1 MKSWQKEF
9 ESPSP
14 IFRGAPFW
22 AWNAALEP
30 EELRRQIGIMQDMGM
45 GGFFMHSRVGMATPY
60 LGEKWF
66 ECINACIDEAEK
78 RGMKAWLYDEDRWPS
93 GAAGSLVTRDPRYRQ
108 RYLECKR
115 IEGDPAAEAGDIWF
129 RVLHGADGTFIR
141 YTRVSSPG
149 EGTESDGA
157 LFRFRLCLC
166 EPSSWYNG
174 ATYLDTLNPEA
185 VKRFLEVTHEAYYAH
200 CGKDFGKTV
209 PGIFTDEPTFV
220 HHGDWAAPWTDALPE
235 KFRKKYG
242 YDILDRLPE
251 LFFDCGKTVS
261 QVRWHYRD
269 MLTDLFVS
277 AFAGQIGPWCGKHG
291 IAMTGHVL
299 MEDTLD
305 SQTAAVGSA
314 MRSYEHMQ
322 MPGIDLLTEY
332 WQIFNTAKQCSSA
345 ARQTGRDVRL
355 SETYGCTGWD
365 FPFMGHKALGDWQYA
380 LGINFRCQHLAWYS
394 MEGEAK
400 RDYPASISFQSSWH
414 DKYHVVE
421 DYFARLGSVLT
432 GGKEIRDILM
442 IHPVESA
449 WSIRLSA
456 DNWNP
461 GRKSELLGQLDRQW
475 VNLTDHLL
483 SGNVDFDFGD
493 EEMLSRLAKVEKDV
507 FRVGQAEY
515 KAVVI
520 PRILTIRSS
529 TLKLLKEWAENGGSV
544 VYIGEPPAFVDAL
557 PSKEAEEIYRSYFV
571 FAETPWIEEKL
582 LLKAQRRLS
591 VTDRSGAQIAPVLS
605 RLAEKDG
612 SYNLFLCNTSMTF
625 SDPWESPMV
634 RDRNL
639 AFPEA
644 EVRVLLPENGGVYEL
659 DPANGRVYEVPFRR
673 ENGYYVFRTSFAPLQ
688 SRLFL
693 FTAERPEKISV
704 RTAFH
709 AECPKGALPGGDEW
723 TYSLNDFNSLVL
735 DHCTLKAGGRT
746 ELENAFFIQ
755 ADDHLRKMLG
765 AAPRGGQMVQPW
777 LRDKTVPEKQ
787 LDIELTYEIDC
798 VRIPAEDCLLA
809 LERPELYSSIL
820 FNGTALS
827 RDPAGPGWWVDPVL
841 KTLRMPKT
849 LFRQGKNL
857 LTLSGRYH
865 EKLPGLES
873 AFLLGHFGV
882 YDGKIGEL
890 PGRLK
895 TGDWVKQGLQEY
907 SGDVTYERT
916 FEADP
921 ASGEHW
927 FLRFGAWRGAA
938 LTVSVNGGDEQPIP
952 WPPFELDLTSGLV
965 KGENRI
971 AIRVCGSRRNAFGP
985 FFTGQKWMA
994 WTGPA
999 QFKEYRSSERQLV
1012 PSGLLEMPDLLI
1024 RK

>member
-1 MKSWQKEF
+1 MSNWQKNF
-9 ESPSP
+9 ENPP
-14 IFRGAPFW
+14 ADFRGAPFW

-93 GAAGSLVTRDPRYRQ
+93 GAAGSLVTRDPQYRQ
-108 RYLECKR
+108 RALYCQR
-115 IEGDPAAEAGDIWF
+115 IEGDPAPEKGDVWF
-129 RVLHGADGTFIR
+129 RILWSAGEFVR
-141 YTRVSSPG
+141 YTRISGPG
-149 EGTESDGA
+149 EGTESDGQ
-157 LFRFRLCLC
+157 LFRFRVLLN
-166 EPSSWYNG
+166 EPTSWYNG
-174 ATYLDTLNPEA
+174 ATYLDTLNPAA
-185 VKRFLEVTHEAYYAH
+185 VKRFLETTHDTYSAR
-200 CGKDFGKTV
+200 CGKAFGKTV
-209 PGIFTDEPTFV
+209 PGIFTDEPTYV
-220 HHGDWAAPWTDALPE
+220 SHADWSTPWTDALPE
-235 KFRKKYG
+235 EFRKKYG
-242 YDILDRLPE
+242 YDILDHLPE
-251 LFFDCGKTVS
+251 LYFDCGKTVS
-261 QVRWHYRD
+261 RVRWHYRD
-269 MLTDLFVS
+269 MLTDLFVRS
-277 AFAGQIGPWCGKHG
+277 FAGQIGDWCGKHG

-299 MEDTLD
+299 MEDTLRN
-305 SQTAAVGSA
+305 QTLAVGAA

-332 WQIFNTAKQCSSA
+332 WQIFNTAKQCTSV

-432 GGKEIRDILM
+432 GGKEIRDVLM
-442 IHPVESA
+442 IHPVESC
-449 WSIRLSA
+449 WSICLSA
-456 DNWNP
+456 
-461 GRKSELLGQLDRQW
+461 GLTKSSVAEAELDRDW
-475 VNLTDHLL
+475 NSLTDHLL
-483 SGNVDFDFGD
+483 SVNVDFDFGD
-493 EEMLSRLAKVEKDV
+493 EEILSRLAKAEDGV
-507 FRVGQAEY
+507 FRVGKAEY
-515 KAVVI
+515 KVVLI
-520 PRILTIRSS
+520 PRILTIRST
-529 TLKLLKEWAENGGSV
+529 TLELLKKWAESGGLV
-544 VYIGEPPAFVDAL
+544 VYLGEPPAFVDAL
-557 PSKEAEEIYRSYFV
+557 PSEEAADVYRRYFV
-571 FAETPWIEEKL
+571 FAEKPWVEEKL
-582 LLKAQRRLS
+582 LAVGRRLS

-605 RLAEKDG
+605 RLAEKEG
-612 SYNLFLCNTSMTF
+612 AYNLFLCNTSMTF
-625 SDPWESPMV
+625 SGPWESPMV
-634 RDRNL
+634 RERNL
-639 AFPEA
+639 TFPEA
-644 EVRVLLPENGGVYEL
+644 VVRVALPDAGAVYEL
-659 DPANGRVYEVPFRR
+659 DPSTGSVYEVPFRR
-673 ENGYYVFRTSFAPLQ
+673 EEGSYVFRTSFAPLQ

-693 FTAERPEKISV
+693 FTAERPEKISA
-704 RTAFH
+704 RTEFH
-709 AECPKGALPGGDEW
+709 AEKPQGALPGGDEW

-735 DHCTLKAGGRT
+735 DHCTLKADGRT

-787 LDIELTYEIDC
+787 LDIELTYGIDC
-798 VRIPAEDCLLA
+798 VRVPAEDCLLA

-820 FNGTALS
+820 FNGESVS

-841 KTLRMPKT
+841 KTLRIPRS

-873 AFLLGHFGV
+873 IFLLGRFGV
-882 YDGKIGEL
+882 YGEKIGEL

-907 SGDVTYERT
+907 SGDVTYERS

-921 ASGEHW
+921 GSGEHW

-938 LTVSVNGGDEQPIP
+938 LTVSVNGGEERPIP
-952 WPPFELDLTSGLV
+952 WPPFELDLTSELV
-965 KGENRI
+965 KGTNRI

-985 FFTGQKWMA
+985 FFSGQKWMA

-999 QFKEYRSSERQLV
+999 QFKMYKSSERQLV
-1012 PSGLLEMPDLLI
+1012 PCGLLETPSLLI